1 MPSSHPFGAAALGL
15 LVAAACGGRSEL
27 SVPDCNA
34 AAVAYCQTGGCPI
47 TGPAS
52 STGAGLAAWCAASLA
67 FAPRVT
73 GYGTCTTPD
82 GQLWANDVVA
92 SDALGNTLYL
102 LYDPSSGQLV
112 SVSTLGPGDSPTQE
126 KDYGTCGQSAGIVRC
141 AAPVLFTCDR

>member
-1 MPSSHPFGAAALGL
+1 MRLRGLAGRLGL
-15 LVAAACGGRSEL
+15 LVAAASCGGRSQL

-52 STGAGLAAWCAASLA
+52 TTAPGLAAWCAASPA

-82 GQLWANDVVA
+82 GRLWANDVEA

-102 LYDPSSGQLV
+102 LYDPSSGELV
-112 SVSTLGPGDSPTQE
+112 SVSALGPGDGATGEQ
-126 KDYGTCGQSAGIVRC
+126 DYGTCGQSAGIVSC
-141 AAPVLFTCDR
+141 SGPLLFTCDR